1 MAGELLLATL
11 RHVWATLAPLRVE
24 MALMGGLAVA
34 AWKHLRN
41 TRDVDFLI
49 GLKSTDEPELVQ
61 RLAAAGLKPL
71 RQPPTLVVGESRIM
85 QLSYEPPNSFMDIRV
100 DLFFA
105 ESEYHQSALARRVPM
120 VLPGI
125 PEPVSIL
132 SCEDLILFK
141 LVAGR
146 IIDRADCAYL
156 LRFNRPSIDLAYLRQ
171 WAARLGLEPELAEVW
186 AEAFPGEAPPRD

>member
-1 MAGELLLATL
+1 
-11 RHVWATLAPLRVE
+11 
-24 MALMGGLAVA
+24 
-34 AWKHLRN
+34 
-41 TRDVDFLI
+41 
-49 GLKSTDEPELVQ
+49 VQ
-61 RLAAAGLKPL
+61 RLAAAALKPL

-105 ESEYHQSALARRVPM
+105 DSEYHQAALARRVPM

-141 LVAGR
+141 LMAGR
-146 IIDRADCAYL
+146 IIDRSDCAYL
-156 LRFNRPSIDLAYLRQ
+156 LRFNRPSIDVAYLRR
-171 WAARLGLEPELAEVW
+171 WIARLALEAGLAEVW
-186 AEAFPGEAPPRD
+186 IEAFPGEALPLD